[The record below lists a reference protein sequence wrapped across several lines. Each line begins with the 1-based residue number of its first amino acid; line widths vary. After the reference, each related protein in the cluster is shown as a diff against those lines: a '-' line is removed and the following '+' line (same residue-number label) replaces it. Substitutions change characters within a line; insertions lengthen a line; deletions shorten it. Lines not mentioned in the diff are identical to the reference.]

1 MNSFVNA
8 NWRAVLKQVERPTFD
23 ALGLS
28 VHRIFSEAART
39 VPYKDIFDDL
49 E

>member
-1 MNSFVNA
+1 MNSFINT
-8 NWRAVLKQVERPTFD
+8 NWRAVLKQVDRPAYD

-39 VPYKDIFDDL
+39 VPYKDIFDDS